1 MLAAGCLFPFLLLVG
16 GALLGVKIGGEQASI
31 IGGAVG
37 FVIGIAIPAIGF
49 WILRRATRDEKERP

>member
-49 WILRRATRDEKERP
+49 WILRRATRNGKEQR